1 MVPKLPIESS
11 TDWVSFGIFWYLI
24 VGEFLIK
31 DTKRYQKV
39 PKDTTKKI
47 VCSKIFSDCV
57 KDFFYREEVVSFGAI
72 RFDFSAIRFFF
83 SGYELSRLAL
93 CHASKV
99 VCLSVAKGRRR
110 QKEAEG
116 DWKSAGMSQRDPPFF
131 AILLMMRAM
140 APSPVTLQAVP
151 KESMAM

>member
-1 MVPKLPIESS
+1 MVSNGTFWYLLVPELPIESS

-47 VCSKIFSDCV
+47 VCLKIFSDSV

-72 RFDFSAIRFFF
+72 RFDLRAIRFDF
-83 SGYELSRLAL
+83 
-93 CHASKV
+93 
-99 VCLSVAKGRRR
+99 
-110 QKEAEG
+110 
-116 DWKSAGMSQRDPPFF
+116 D
-131 AILLMMRAM
+131 AIRITFCQP
-140 APSPVTLQAVP
+140 APSLF
-151 KESMAM
+151 

>member
-1 MVPKLPIESS
+1 MCL
-11 TDWVSFGIFWYLI
+11 
-24 VGEFLIK
+24 
-31 DTKRYQKV
+31 
-39 PKDTTKKI
+39 
-47 VCSKIFSDCV
+47 KIFSDSV
-57 KDFFYREEVVSFGAI
+57 KDFFYREEVVSFGAIRFDFDAI